1 MAKPPV
7 LEVGTISFARC
18 GPDMM
23 LSPAER
29 TRLILAASDAYEPD
43 LLVTAGYAVHS
54 RKQLHRLARDI
65 GNEPRA
71 GSIVT
76 EVHYDG
82 RAQRE
87 AGRWHAMWAITGD
100 GDLHRFGRQAFAR
113 SRQITATDHTRL
125 ARFVR
130 QLDQRSLEL
139 ERHSLFA
146 LICGELNIIRGRT
159 EPRFVDD
166 TARDAILAADI
177 IVNPTH
183 DRMSNAGTLAAK
195 RKLLSLPH
203 PDGRPRAYI
212 SCSNWE
218 ACGLNGRI
226 QRPSPT
232 LHTVYVSGVPLAYE
246 ELADGAF
253 GFVYRRWQLPLYIEP

>member
-1 MAKPPV
+1 MTVVLSAKQD
-7 LEVGTISFARC
+7 VGTRC
-18 GPDMM
+18 GRSRAKVTFID
-23 LSPAER
+23 LADK
-29 TRLILAASDAYEPD
+29 RL
-43 LLVTAGYAVHS
+43 
-54 RKQLHRLARDI
+54 R
-65 GNEPRA
+65 
-71 GSIVT
+71 
-76 EVHYDG
+76 
-82 RAQRE
+82 
-87 AGRWHAMWAITGD
+87 
-100 GDLHRFGRQAFAR
+100 
-113 SRQITATDHTRL
+113 RQITATDHTRL

-139 ERHSLFA
+139 ERHSVFA
-146 LICGELNIIRGRT
+146 LICGELNVIRGRT

-195 RKLLSLPH
+195 RKLLSQPH
-203 PDGRPRAYI
+203 ADGRPRAYI

-232 LHTVYVSGVPLAYE
+232 LHTIYVSGKPLAYD
-246 ELADGAF
+246 ELADGGF
-253 GFVYRRWQLPLYIEP
+253 GFVYRRWKLPLDREL